1 MYLSMKLFLQASF
14 LRVTAACALAFGLVA
29 CGGGGTSSNLTVAT
43 YVPGAAESGALGVL
57 FNARASCGF
66 NGTNPSVQFTR
77 NAKLD
82 AASLAHAKYLVDW
95 SFATG
100 ISQIQHEED
109 PLIFSDGF
117 TGIDLGDRALYQK
130 YSYVAL
136 AEILEA
142 TSWDYQSQQTFATM
156 ETRGANSMRNL
167 LNTVYHLSGAMY
179 EGNEVGVGA
188 YMKTASITSTTW
200 REEYRFGALIG
211 YNHSYFSPP
220 IVLGAG
226 KIATYPCNGMTGIPT
241 SFAPAFESPNPFPG
255 YSKVQLVGPP
265 IYLKV
270 DASHTLT
277 IDSYSV
283 TQNNTSIPAL
293 LLTTA
298 NDPNTYPN
306 SAPPRKYIELNE
318 AFLVPSIP
326 LTAGKAYTV
335 NITGTID
342 ARTANSVGFIIPS
355 FTFSTGS

>member
-1 MYLSMKLFLQASF
+1 MIA
-14 LRVTAACALAFGLVA
+14 
-29 CGGGGTSSNLTVAT
+29 
-43 YVPGAAESGALGVL
+43 
-57 FNARASCGF
+57 
-66 NGTNPSVQFTR
+66 
-77 NAKLD
+77 
-82 AASLAHAKYLVDW
+82 
-95 SFATG
+95 
-100 ISQIQHEED
+100 
-109 PLIFSDGF
+109 GF
-117 TGIDLGDRALYQK
+117 TGIDLSDRGLHQK
-130 YSYVAL
+130 YSYGAL

-167 LNTVYHLSGAMY
+167 LNTVYHLSGAMF

-211 YNHSYFSPP
+211 YNDSYFSPP

-241 SFAPAFESPNPFPG
+241 SFAPAFESPNPFPS
-255 YSKVQLVGPP
+255 YSSVQLVGPP

-277 IDSYSV
+277 IGSYSI
-283 TQNNTSIPAL
+283 TQNNTAIPAV

-306 SAPPRKYIELNE
+306 SVPPRKYIEPNE

-326 LTAGKAYTV
+326 LTAGKDYTV
-335 NITGTID
+335 KITGTID
-342 ARTANSVGFIIPS
+342 AGTANSVGFVLPS

>member
-1 MYLSMKLFLQASF
+1 MMSIFRPAL
-14 LRVTAACALAFGLVA
+14 LRFAVACALASGLVA
-29 CGGGGTSSNLTVAT
+29 CGGGGGTSPNVTVAT

-57 FNARASCGF
+57 LNARASCGF

-109 PLIFSDGF
+109 PLIAGF
-117 TGIDLGDRALYQK
+117 TGIDLSDRGLHQK
-130 YSYVAL
+130 YSYGAL

-167 LNTVYHLSGAMY
+167 LNTVYHLSGAMF

-211 YNHSYFSPP
+211 YNDSYFSPP

-241 SFAPAFESPNPFPG
+241 SFAPAFESPNPFPS
-255 YSKVQLVGPP
+255 YSSVQLVGPP

-277 IDSYSV
+277 IGSYSI
-283 TQNNTSIPAL
+283 TQNNTAIPAV

-306 SAPPRKYIELNE
+306 SVPPRKYIEPNE

-326 LTAGKAYTV
+326 LTAGKDYTV
-335 NITGTID
+335 KITGTID
-342 ARTANSVGFIIPS
+342 AGTANSVGFVLPS